1 MYACIYMHAYCINAK
16 FQWKF
21 KAPGLQSP
29 QSQST
34 HPHLL
39 KPLTQQLQL
48 AAAANYSNTSA
59 AAAAAAAA
67 EAGEAE
73 AAPPSAQTIRTMTA
87 ARAFAFNCLY

>member
-1 MYACIYMHAYCINAK
+1 MHTYCINAK

-29 QSQST
+29 LSQST

-39 KPLTQQLQL
+39 RPLTQQLQL
-48 AAAANYSNTSA
+48 AAAANYSNTS
-59 AAAAAAAA
+59 AAAAAAA